1 MTKIKLIALKES
13 MIKSG
18 NKISPNSK
26 IFKEYKATLNGLTE
40 MQYQAA
46 VGLILGDA
54 RIEINKKN
62 NSALLKF
69 EWGNKNKEYAF
80 HVYNLFTNY
89 CITPPR
95 EQVRININ
103 GNKNITWCFQTL
115 THPDFVPLAKLFLI
129 NNKKVVPTNLIT
141 NHLTPLGLAYW
152 FIDDGGILGSHSYG
166 IQFHTQGFT
175 IAEVDNI
182 CNELSNKFNLI
193 TWRYIHKNKPI
204 INISAKSYST
214 FLSLINDKI
223 VDCMRTKL
231 RKRL

>member
-69 EWGNKNKEYAF
+69 E
-80 HVYNLFTNY
+80 
-89 CITPPR
+89 
-95 EQVRININ
+95 
-103 GNKNITWCFQTL
+103 
-115 THPDFVPLAKLFLI
+115 
-129 NNKKVVPTNLIT
+129 
-141 NHLTPLGLAYW
+141 
-152 FIDDGGILGSHSYG
+152 
-166 IQFHTQGFT
+166 
-175 IAEVDNI
+175 
-182 CNELSNKFNLI
+182 
-193 TWRYIHKNKPI
+193 
-204 INISAKSYST
+204 
-214 FLSLINDKI
+214 
-223 VDCMRTKL
+223 
-231 RKRL
+231 